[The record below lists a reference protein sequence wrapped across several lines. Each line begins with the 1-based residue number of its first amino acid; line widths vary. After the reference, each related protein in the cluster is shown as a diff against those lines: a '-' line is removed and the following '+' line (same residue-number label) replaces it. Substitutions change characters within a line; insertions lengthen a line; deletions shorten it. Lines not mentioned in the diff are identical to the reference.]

1 MNEKELVL
9 NEEVV
14 SEELTDDMFELLDD
28 NEKNSE
34 FIAIESKTFARDA
47 WDRFKKNK
55 LALAGLIFLVIMVL
69 CAIFIPIFSP
79 YTFEGQDMM
88 NRHALPSLAHPFG
101 TDKLG
106 RDILVRVMYGARI
119 SLSIGFIT
127 AFINLVIGIIYGGVS
142 GYVGGKLDMI
152 MMRIIDVIYAV
163 PSLLYVV
170 LILMIF
176 GNSIGSMIL
185 AICLTSW
192 IQMARQ
198 VRTQVM
204 SLKEMEFALAAKV
217 IGASNWR
224 ILLKHLI
231 VNALGPII
239 VCLTMMV
246 PSAIF
251 TESFL
256 SFVGVGLDPTIPS
269 WGKLAND
276 CRAVIWTDPIEI
288 IWPVAAICLTILSL
302 NFVGDGIGE
311 ALENKR

>member
-1 MNEKELVL
+1 MSEKEMKMNEEL
-9 NEEVV
+9 EI
-14 SEELTDDMFELLDD
+14 TDEMFELLDD
-28 NEKNSE
+28 SEKNSE
-34 FIAIESKTFARDA
+34 FIAIESKTFFRDA

-55 LALAGLIFLVIMVL
+55 LALFGLIFLVIMISA
-69 CAIFIPIFSP
+69 AILVPMLSP
-79 YTFEGQDMM
+79 YTFEGQDMA
-88 NRHALPSLAHPFG
+88 NRNALPSMDHLFG

-106 RDILVRVMYGARI
+106 RDIMVRIMYGARI
-119 SLSIGFIT
+119 SLAIGFSS
-127 AFINLVIGIIYGGVS
+127 AFINLFIGIVYGGVA
-142 GYVGGKLDMI
+142 GYVGGKVDMI

-170 LILMIF
+170 LILMVF
-176 GNSIGSMIL
+176 GNSITSMML

-204 SLKEMEFALAAKV
+204 SLKEMEFSLAARV
-217 IGASNWR
+217 IGASDWR
-224 ILLKHLI
+224 ILMKHLI

-256 SFVGVGLDPTIPS
+256 SFVGIGLDPSIPS

-276 CRAVIWTDPIEI
+276 CRTVIFTYPIQI
-288 IWPVAAICLTILSL
+288 LWPVGAICLTILSL

-311 ALENKR
+311 ALEIKR

>member
-1 MNEKELVL
+1 MNEKELVVNKEVM
-9 NEEVV
+9 NEEL
-14 SEELTDDMFELLDD
+14 SDDMFELLDD
-28 NEKNSE
+28 SEKNSE

-55 LALAGLIFLVIMVL
+55 LALAGLIFLVVMVL

-127 AFINLVIGIIYGGVS
+127 AFINLVIGIVYGGVS

-152 MMRIIDVIYAV
+152 MMRFIDVIYAV

-176 GNSIGSMIL
+176 GNSIASMIL

-276 CRAVIWTDPIEI
+276 CRAVIWTDPVEI